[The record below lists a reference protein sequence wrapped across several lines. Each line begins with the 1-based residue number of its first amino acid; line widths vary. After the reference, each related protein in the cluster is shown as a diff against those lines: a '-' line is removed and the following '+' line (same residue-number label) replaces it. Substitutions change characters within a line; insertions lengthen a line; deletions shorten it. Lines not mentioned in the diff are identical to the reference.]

1 MYFRTFV
8 QHQRPTPLRNE
19 GRRFGKRSP
28 SFLKTKGIV
37 FAKEGHR
44 FLQGQALARIASP
57 TPYYIYTRAREMF
70 RQGKKGT
77 PPRQERD
84 AAKARK
90 GRRQGKQWASKILR
104 RQFDMAR
111 QTIRHPP
118 QGLAQKKEGL
128 SRVPLFR
135 SQ

>member
-44 FLQGQALARIASP
+44 FLQVQALARIASP
-57 TPYYIYTRAREMF
+57 TPYYIYARE
-70 RQGKKGT
+70 GDVSA
-77 PPRQERD
+77 RQEWET
-84 AAKARK
+84 AR
-90 GRRQGKQWASKILR
+90 ASKGCR
-104 RQFDMAR
+104 RFCGGNSPRRGKRFA
-111 QTIRHPP
+111 IRRRGWH
-118 QGLAQKKEGL
+118 KKKRDSHEC
-128 SRVPLFR
+128 LFFVLNKY
-135 SQ
+135 